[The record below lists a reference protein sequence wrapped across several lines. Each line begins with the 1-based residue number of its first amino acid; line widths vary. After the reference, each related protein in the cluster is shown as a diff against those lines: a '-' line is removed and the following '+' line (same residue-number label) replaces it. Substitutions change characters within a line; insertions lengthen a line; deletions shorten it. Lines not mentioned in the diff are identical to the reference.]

1 MNPNVEKKMKTDVA
15 TFPKYTIAIG
25 KIMLIIAT
33 QNDGLSLVGIAAA
46 LIIHVEEVT
55 VIATMMMNVKEI
67 LFADMETVDRGF
79 QITQIAAKWKIG
91 KKR

>member
-15 TFPKYTIAIG
+15 TFRKYTSAIG

-46 LIIHVEEVT
+46 LIIHVE
-55 VIATMMMNVKEI
+55 
-67 LFADMETVDRGF
+67 
-79 QITQIAAKWKIG
+79 
-91 KKR
+91 